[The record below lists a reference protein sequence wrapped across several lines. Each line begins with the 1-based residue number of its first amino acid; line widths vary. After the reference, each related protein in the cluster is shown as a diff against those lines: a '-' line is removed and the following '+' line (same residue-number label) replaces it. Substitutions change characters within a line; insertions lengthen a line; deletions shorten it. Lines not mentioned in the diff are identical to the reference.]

1 MHDFVLMRVSKLG
14 YRALIVFAFEL
25 ISVRRQVGYLIID
38 LISYSCSTVS
48 SRVVRSEPQARRQTT
63 HPVRVEINDKK
74 GRKKG
79 IATVYSFSFLLSV
92 HISFVV

>member
-38 LISYSCSTVS
+38 LISIP
-48 SRVVRSEPQARRQTT
+48 VVQLAQE
-63 HPVRVEINDKK
+63 
-74 GRKKG
+74 
-79 IATVYSFSFLLSV
+79 L
-92 HISFVV
+92 

>member
-48 SRVVRSEPQARRQTT
+48 SRVVRSEPHHTRRSIVLLHGVLVTT
-63 HPVRVEINDKK
+63 IPLLPT
-74 GRKKG
+74 
-79 IATVYSFSFLLSV
+79 TVLPRTPL
-92 HISFVV
+92 FVQNCQ